1 MKFFSLIIT
10 LSFFLLTLGVARA
23 APLQEQVEK
32 ETAKR
37 EQMLAPLQEAFAM
50 SKKLVSDGQSAQGCE
65 LLEKAYAALPE
76 TLRETPL
83 ALDVKKTLAKLQVVL
98 AEAAAEKNHWPE
110 ARRRALASL
119 QYDPQSEVAL
129 TQLQQADEVLRRGTA
144 GGEEVNP
151 ALTTT
156 FFDRLSSVRTGL
168 EEAKALRETG
178 QLQKAEE
185 RYEDVLQA
193 DPFNQVATEGIK
205 KIYQERGLVAEKARD
220 LSNLERRR
228 EVREAWN
235 NIYPKNS
242 SAAGGIVVSGALT
255 ASPSYAL
262 EQKMQKTVIPQVDF
276 SGADLE
282 TIRRA
287 LISLSRTYDSDAGKG
302 GVNFVVSTDV
312 ANPQPVTLKLRQT
325 TLAEVVRYIAQI
337 AGVKARITDI
347 GVTFGPL
354 VEKRPELNSQN
365 FTVSPSFFKGADDK
379 EQGVTGGALRGAAPA
394 GGAGATDVLA
404 GQNEQKKLMALGV
417 QFPAGA
423 YAVYNQKTSQLKVVN
438 NQEMLDM
445 IGQLIS
451 AAEEQTLLIQV
462 GVRLVEI
469 NQLDLDSITMNSTL
483 GGLPILSPVPV
494 GLSTITGS
502 GTTTKTNGSG
512 VGGGTPAASTQR
524 GVNAQLNQIQGVG
537 LLPNNTLQSFLQQ
550 GVLAGT
556 NQTTSYALNTMDL
569 GGTILNGMQ
578 FRTMITAVSQKNSAN
593 VLANP
598 SIILKRGQKGVI
610 EVTQEFKYVKEYSD
624 PQSSIR
630 TINTGGTGGATN
642 SVNVSANQSVPGPET
657 VIGSF
662 PSQISDAVPIGVK
675 MGVKPDVT
683 GDNSRVLLELEPS
696 FVDFEGFIN
705 YGTQINSA
713 YTLSYF
719 NTAVTIMTNTINQ
732 PVFIRR
738 DLTLPAVEVS
748 DGYTLLLG
756 GLLREDI
763 QKIDEKVPIIGD
775 IPIFGRAFQ
784 GKTEQAIKKNTL
796 IFVTPRI
803 LDVSGQ
809 PLNPTAGSPT
819 TTTASTSGP
828 P

>member
-1 MKFFSLIIT
+1 
-10 LSFFLLTLGVARA
+10 
-23 APLQEQVEK
+23 
-32 ETAKR
+32 
-37 EQMLAPLQEAFAM
+37 
-50 SKKLVSDGQSAQGCE
+50 
-65 LLEKAYAALPE
+65 
-76 TLRETPL
+76 LR
-83 ALDVKKTLAKLQVVL
+83 Q
-98 AEAAAEKNHWPE
+98 
-110 ARRRALASL
+110 ASL
-119 QYDPQSEVAL
+119 
-129 TQLQQADEVLRRGTA
+129 T
-144 GGEEVNP
+144 
-151 ALTTT
+151 
-156 FFDRLSSVRTGL
+156 
-168 EEAKALRETG
+168 
-178 QLQKAEE
+178 
-185 RYEDVLQA
+185 
-193 DPFNQVATEGIK
+193 
-205 KIYQERGLVAEKARD
+205 
-220 LSNLERRR
+220 
-228 EVREAWN
+228 
-235 NIYPKNS
+235 
-242 SAAGGIVVSGALT
+242 
-255 ASPSYAL
+255 
-262 EQKMQKTVIPQVDF
+262 
-276 SGADLE
+276 
-282 TIRRA
+282 
-287 LISLSRTYDSDAGKG
+287 
-302 GVNFVVSTDV
+302 
-312 ANPQPVTLKLRQT
+312 
-325 TLAEVVRYIAQI
+325 EVVRYISQI

-354 VEKRPELNSQN
+354 VEKRPDLNSQN
-365 FTVSPSFFKGADDK
+365 FTVSPSFFKGADGK
-379 EQGVTGGALRGAAPA
+379 EDAGTSAPRGAGGGAVAAGSDSA
-394 GGAGATDVLA
+394 GK
-404 GQNEQKKLMALGV
+404 NEQKKLEDLGV
-417 QFPAGA
+417 VFPPGA
-423 YAVYNQKTSQLKVVN
+423 YAVYNQKTTQLKVVN
-438 NQEMLDM
+438 NQEMLDL

-469 NQLDLDSITMNSTL
+469 NQSDLDTITVNSTL
-483 GGLPILSPVPV
+483 GGAGINLLSPVPA
-494 GLSTITGS
+494 GLNQNSG
-502 GTTTKTNGSG
+502 GTT
-512 VGGGTPAASTQR
+512 PPASTQR

-537 LLPNNTLQSFLQQ
+537 LLPNNTLQSFLQS

-556 NQTTSYALNTMDL
+556 NQTSSYSLNTMDL

-578 FRTMITAVSQKNSAN
+578 LRTLITAVSQKNSAN

-630 TINTGGTGGATN
+630 TINSTSTN
-642 SVNVSANQSVPGPET
+642 QVAANNNLQGVPGPET

-713 YTLSYF
+713 YTQSYF
-719 NTAVTIMTNTINQ
+719 NTAVTIMTNNINQ

-819 TTTASTSGP
+819 TASASGP

>member
-1 MKFFSLIIT
+1 MKKLPLLFF
-10 LSFFLLTLGVARA
+10 FGCLGW
-23 APLQEQVEK
+23 APLMATSLQEQVEK

-37 EQMLAPLQEAFAM
+37 EQMLQPLQEAFTA
-50 SKKLVSDGQSAQGCE
+50 SKKMVADGQSAQGCE
-65 LLEKAYAALPE
+65 ALEKAYQALPE
-76 TLRETPL
+76 TLRDTAL
-83 ALDVKKTLAKLQVVL
+83 AIDVQRTLAKLQAAL
-98 AEAAAEKNHWPE
+98 SEAAAQKNHWPE
-110 ARRRALASL
+110 ARRRALSAL
-119 QYDPQSEVAL
+119 QYDPRSEKAL
-129 TQLQQADEVLRRGTA
+129 AQLQQSDEVLRRGTV
-144 GGEEVNP
+144 GDQDVNP
-151 ALTTT
+151 ALTTP
-156 FFDRLSSVRTGL
+156 FFDRLNNVRSGL
-168 EEAKALRETG
+168 EEAQALRETG
-178 QLQKAEE
+178 QLEKAEQ
-185 RYEDVLQA
+185 RYEDVLDS
-193 DPFNQVATEGIK
+193 DPFNQAATEGIK
-205 KIYQERGLVAEKARD
+205 KIYEERALVAEKARD

-235 NIYPKNS
+235 NIYPKNNQS
-242 SAAGGIVVSGALT
+242 TGGIEIAGALT
-255 ASPSYAL
+255 ASPSYQL

-276 SGADLE
+276 TEADLE

-287 LISLSRTYDSDAGKG
+287 LISLSRTYDAEAGKG

-312 ANPQPVTLKLRQT
+312 ANPQPVTLRLRQT

-354 VEKRPELNSQN
+354 VEKRPELNSQT
-365 FTVSPSFFKGADDK
+365 FTVSPSFFKGGGDKDDAAA
-379 EQGVTGGALRGAAPA
+379 GGALRGAAPA
-394 GGAGATDVLA
+394 GGGAGAGTA
-404 GQNEQKKLMALGV
+404 TGQSEQKKLADLGV
-417 QFPAGA
+417 QFPVGA

-462 GVRLVEI
+462 GIRLVEI
-469 NQLDLDSITMNSTL
+469 NQSDLDSVTVNSTL
-483 GGLPILSPVPV
+483 GGSGVNLLSPVPA
-494 GLSTITGS
+494 GLL
-502 GTTTKTNGSG
+502 TNG
-512 VGGGTPAASTQR
+512 GGATPSASTQR

-537 LLPNNTLQSFLQQ
+537 LLPNNTLQSFLQS

-556 NQTTSYALNTMDL
+556 NQTTSYSLNTMDL

-578 FRTMITAVSQKNSAN
+578 FRTLITAVSQKNSAN

-610 EVTQEFKYVKEYSD
+610 DVSQEFRYVKEYSD

-630 TINTGGTGGATN
+630 TVLISQSATN
-642 SVNVSANQSVPGPET
+642 QTTTLLATDSVPGPET

-662 PSQISDAVPIGVK
+662 PSQISDPVPIGVK

-683 GDNSRVLLELEPS
+683 GDNTRVLLELEPS

-705 YGTQINSA
+705 YGTTINSS
-713 YTLSYF
+713 YTLTYF
-719 NTAVTIMTNTINQ
+719 NTAVTIMTNNIQQ

>member
-1 MKFFSLIIT
+1 MKTLLLIFSLC
-10 LSFFLLTLGVARA
+10 LGASGSSLVLASTV
-23 APLQEQVEK
+23 QEQIEA
-32 ETAKR
+32 ETGKR
-37 EQMLAPLQEAFAM
+37 EQMLQPLKEAYG
-50 SKKLVSDGQSAQGCE
+50 VSRKMVADGKNSEGCE
-65 LLEKAYAALPE
+65 LLEKAYEAVPE
-76 TLRETPL
+76 VLRGSSL
-83 ALDVKKTLAKLQVVL
+83 ALEVNRTLSKLQASL
-98 AEAAAEKNHWPE
+98 AETAAQQNHWPE

-119 QYDPQSEVAL
+119 QHDPKNELAL
-129 TQLQQADEVLRRGTA
+129 LQLQKSDEVLRRGVSGT
-144 GGEEVNP
+144 ESVNP
-151 ALTTT
+151 ALTTK
-156 FFDRLSSVRTGL
+156 FFDRLTAVRSGL
-168 EEAKALRETG
+168 EEAQALRETG
-178 QLQKAEE
+178 QLAKAEE
-185 RYEDVLQA
+185 RYEDVLEV
-193 DPFNQVATEGIK
+193 DPFNQVATQGIQ
-205 KIYQERGLVAEKARD
+205 KIYEERALVAEKARD

-235 NIYPKNS
+235 NIYPKS
-242 SAAGGIVVSGALT
+242 GTAIGGIEITGAMT
-255 ASPSYAL
+255 ASPAYAL
-262 EQKMQKTVIPQVDF
+262 EKKLQKTIIPQVDF

-287 LISLSRTYDSDAGKG
+287 LISLSRTYDAEAAKG

-312 ANPQPVTLKLRQT
+312 SNPQPVTLRLRQT
-325 TLAEVVRYIAQI
+325 SLAEVVRYISQI

-354 VEKRPELNSQN
+354 VEKSPELNSQN
-365 FTVSPSFFKGADDK
+365 FTVSPSFFKGADGK
-379 EQGVTGGALRGAAPA
+379 EDVGTAEPRGAAGGSAAA
-394 GGAGATDVLA
+394 GSDGG
-404 GQNEQKKLMALGV
+404 GKNEQKKLEDLGV
-417 QFPAGA
+417 VFPTGA

-438 NQEMLDM
+438 NQEMLDL

-469 NQLDLDSITMNSTL
+469 NQLDLDSITVNSTL
-483 GGLPILSPVPV
+483 GGSGINLLSPVPA
-494 GLSTITGS
+494 GFL
-502 GTTTKTNGSG
+502 TNGAG
-512 VGGGTPAASTQR
+512 KTPDASTQR

-537 LLPNNTLQSFLQQ
+537 LLPNNTLQSFLQS

-556 NQTTSYALNTMDL
+556 NQTSSYSLNTMDL

-578 FRTMITAVSQKNSAN
+578 FRTLITAVSQKNSAN

-610 EVTQEFKYVKEYSD
+610 EVAQEFKYVKEYSA

-630 TINTGGTGGATN
+630 TVIPEGGGAINTGI
-642 SVNVSANQSVPGPET
+642 PGPET

-662 PSQISDAVPIGVK
+662 PSEISDPVPIGVK

-696 FVDFEGFIN
+696 FIDFEGFIN
-705 YGTQINSA
+705 YGTPIYSA
-713 YTLSYF
+713 FAASTYGVQTL
-719 NTAVTIMTNTINQ
+719 ILTNNINQ

-819 TTTASTSGP
+819 TASASGTP
-828 P
+828 

>member
-1 MKFFSLIIT
+1 
-10 LSFFLLTLGVARA
+10 
-23 APLQEQVEK
+23 
-32 ETAKR
+32 
-37 EQMLAPLQEAFAM
+37 
-50 SKKLVSDGQSAQGCE
+50 
-65 LLEKAYAALPE
+65 
-76 TLRETPL
+76 
-83 ALDVKKTLAKLQVVL
+83 
-98 AEAAAEKNHWPE
+98 
-110 ARRRALASL
+110 
-119 QYDPQSEVAL
+119 
-129 TQLQQADEVLRRGTA
+129 
-144 GGEEVNP
+144 
-151 ALTTT
+151 
-156 FFDRLSSVRTGL
+156 
-168 EEAKALRETG
+168 
-178 QLQKAEE
+178 
-185 RYEDVLQA
+185 
-193 DPFNQVATEGIK
+193 
-205 KIYQERGLVAEKARD
+205 
-220 LSNLERRR
+220 LERRR

-287 LISLSRTYDSDAGKG
+287 LISLSRTYDSDAAKG

-312 ANPQPVTLKLRQT
+312 DNPQPVTLKLRQT

-379 EQGVTGGALRGAAPA
+379 EQGVVGGTLRGAAPA
-394 GGAGATDVLA
+394 GGVGATDVLA

-469 NQLDLDSITMNSTL
+469 NQLDMDSITVNSTF
-483 GGLPILSPVPV
+483 GGNGPNLLSAVPA
-494 GLSTITGS
+494 GLNPASD
-502 GTTTKTNGSG
+502 GT
-512 VGGGTPAASTQR
+512 TPAASQQR
-524 GVNAQLNQIQGVG
+524 GVNGQFNQIQGVG
-537 LLPNNTLQSFLQQ
+537 LLPNNTLQSFLKQ

-556 NQTTSYALNTMDL
+556 NQTTSYALNTMDF
-569 GGTILNGMQ
+569 GGTIFDSITFSTL
-578 FRTMITAVSQKNSAN
+578 ITAISQKNSAN

-630 TINTGGTGGATN
+630 TVIPPGGGAVN
-642 SVNVSANQSVPGPET
+642 SGIPGPET

-662 PSQISDAVPIGVK
+662 PSQISDPVPIGVK

-696 FVDFEGFIN
+696 FIDFEGFIN
-705 YGTQINSA
+705 YGTPIYSAFAASTYGQQI
-713 YTLSYF
+713 L
-719 NTAVTIMTNTINQ
+719 ILTNNINQ

-748 DGYTLLLG
+748 DGHTLLLG

-763 QKIDEKVPIIGD
+763 QKIDEKVPILGD
-775 IPIFGRAFQ
+775 IPIFGRGFQ

>member
-1 MKFFSLIIT
+1 MKKGPFILCLVLGWGSLPC
-10 LSFFLLTLGVARA
+10 LSATSF
-23 APLQEQVEK
+23 QEQMER

-37 EQMLAPLQEAFAM
+37 DQSLQPLREAYE
-50 SKKLVSDGQSAQGCE
+50 VSRKMVAEGKSMEACD
-65 LLEKAYAALPE
+65 LLEKAYEAIPQSLKDASLSLE
-76 TLRETPL
+76 
-83 ALDVKKTLAKLQVVL
+83 VKKTLGKLEASL
-98 AEAAAEKNHWPE
+98 AEVASEQNHWPE
-110 ARRRALASL
+110 VRRRALASL
-119 QYDPQSEVAL
+119 LYDPQNEKAL
-129 TQLQQADEVLRRGTA
+129 GQLQKSEEVLRRGTV
-144 GGEEVNP
+144 GNESVNP
-151 ALTTT
+151 ALTTK
-156 FFDRLSSVRTGL
+156 FFDRLNGVRAGL
-168 EEAKALRETG
+168 EEAQALRETG
-178 QLQKAEE
+178 QLQKAEQ
-185 RYEDVLQA
+185 RYEDVLEV

-205 KIYQERGLVAEKARD
+205 KIYEERGLVAEKARD

-228 EVREAWN
+228 EVSEAWN
-235 NIYPKNS
+235 NIYPKSNAS
-242 SAAGGIVVSGALT
+242 SGGIEVAGAMT
-255 ASPSYAL
+255 ASPAYAL
-262 EQKMQKTVIPQVDF
+262 EKKMQKTVIPQVDF

-287 LISLSRTYDSDAGKG
+287 LISLSRTYDTDAGKG
-302 GVNFVVSTDV
+302 GVNFVVSTDIV
-312 ANPQPVTLKLRQT
+312 NPQPVTLRLRQT
-325 TLAEVVRYIAQI
+325 SLAEVVRYISQI

-347 GVTFGPL
+347 GVSFGPL

-365 FTVSPSFFKGADDK
+365 FTVSPSFFKGEEAK
-379 EQGVTGGALRGAAPA
+379 GVTGVR
-394 GGAGATDVLA
+394 GAGADVTA
-404 GQNEQKKLMALGV
+404 SNDEGGSATQSEQKKLVALGV
-417 QFPAGA
+417 TFPPGA
-423 YAVYNQKTSQLKVVN
+423 YAVYNPKTSQLKVVN
-438 NQEMLDM
+438 NQEMLDL
-445 IGQLIS
+445 IGQLIA

-469 NQLDLDSITMNSTL
+469 NQSDLDTITVNSTL
-483 GGLPILSPVPV
+483 GGSGINLLSPVPV
-494 GLSTITGS
+494 GLDST
-502 GTTTKTNGSG
+502 
-512 VGGGTPAASTQR
+512 GGGQTPAASSQR

-537 LLPNNTLQSFLQQ
+537 LLPNNTLQSFLQS

-556 NQTTSYALNTMDL
+556 NQTSSYSLNTMDL

-578 FRTMITAVSQKNSAN
+578 FRTLIQAVSQKNSAN

-610 EVTQEFKYVKEYSD
+610 EVTQEFRYVKEFNN

-630 TINTGGTGGATN
+630 TIQSLGTN
-642 SVNVSANQSVPGPET
+642 SNVISLVEVPGPET

-662 PSQISDAVPIGVK
+662 PSQISDPVPIGVK

-705 YGTQINSA
+705 YGTPINSS
-713 YTLSYF
+713 YTQTYF
-719 NTAVTIMTNTINQ
+719 NQSVTILTNNIQQ

-738 DLTLPAVEVS
+738 DLTLPPVEVS

-803 LDVSGQ
+803 MDVSGQ
-809 PLNPTAGSPT
+809 PLNPTAGAPT
-819 TTTASTSGP
+819 TAATGGSP
-828 P
+828 

>member
-1 MKFFSLIIT
+1 MKI
-10 LSFFLLTLGVARA
+10 FLLILSICLGLPGRSVVGAST
-23 APLQEQVEK
+23 LQEQIEA
-32 ETAKR
+32 ETGKR
-37 EQMLAPLQEAFAM
+37 EQMLQPLKEAYGV
-50 SKKLVSDGQSAQGCE
+50 SRKLVADGKSSEACE
-65 LLEKAYAALPE
+65 LLEKAYEALPE
-76 TLRETPL
+76 VLRGSSL
-83 ALDVKKTLAKLQVVL
+83 ALEVNRTLSKLQASL
-98 AEAAAEKNHWPE
+98 SEAAAQKNHWPE

-119 QYDPQSEVAL
+119 QHDPKNELAL
-129 TQLQQADEVLRRGTA
+129 LQLKKSDEVLRRGVSGT
-144 GGEEVNP
+144 ESVNP
-151 ALTTT
+151 ALTTK
-156 FFDRLSSVRTGL
+156 FFDRLTAVRSGL
-168 EEAKALRETG
+168 EEAQALRETG
-178 QLQKAEE
+178 QLAKAEE
-185 RYEDVLQA
+185 RYEDVLEA
-193 DPFNQVATEGIK
+193 DPFNQVATEGIQ
-205 KIYQERGLVAEKARD
+205 KIYEERALVAEKARD

-235 NIYPKNS
+235 NIYPKS
-242 SAAGGIVVSGALT
+242 GTTVGGIEVTGAMT
-255 ASPSYAL
+255 ASPAYAL
-262 EQKMQKTVIPQVDF
+262 EKKLQKTVIPQVDF

-287 LISLSRTYDSDAGKG
+287 LISLSRTYDLEAAKV

-312 ANPQPVTLKLRQT
+312 ANSQPVTLRLRQT
-325 TLAEVVRYIAQI
+325 SLAEVVRYISQI

-365 FTVSPSFFKGADDK
+365 FTVSPSFFKEADGK
-379 EQGVTGGALRGAAPA
+379 EDVGTDAPRGAGGGMVTTGSDSA
-394 GGAGATDVLA
+394 GK
-404 GQNEQKKLMALGV
+404 NEQKKLEDLGV
-417 QFPAGA
+417 VFPPGA

-469 NQLDLDSITMNSTL
+469 NQLDLDSITVNSTL
-483 GGLPILSPVPV
+483 GGSGINLLSPVPT
-494 GLSTITGS
+494 GLLTNS
-502 GTTTKTNGSG
+502 GGATPSASG
-512 VGGGTPAASTQR
+512 QR

-537 LLPNNTLQSFLQQ
+537 LLPNNTLQSFLQS

-556 NQTTSYALNTMDL
+556 NQTSAYSLNTMDL

-578 FRTMITAVSQKNSAN
+578 FRTLITAVSQKNSAN

-610 EVTQEFKYVKEYSD
+610 EVSQEFKYVKEYSD

-630 TINTGGTGGATN
+630 TINTGGAGGGSN

-713 YTLSYF
+713 YTQSYF
-719 NTAVTIMTNTINQ
+719 QTSVTIMTNIINQ

-738 DLTLPAVEVS
+738 DLSLPAVEVS

-809 PLNPTAGSPT
+809 PLNPTAGSPA
-819 TTTASTSGP
+819 TTTASTSGSP
-828 P
+828 

>member
-1 MKFFSLIIT
+1 MKIFLLIFSLW
-10 LSFFLLTLGVARA
+10 LGFSGNSGLCANT
-23 APLQEQVEK
+23 LQEQIEA
-32 ETAKR
+32 ETGKR
-37 EQMLAPLQEAFAM
+37 EQMLQPLKEAYE
-50 SKKLVSDGQSAQGCE
+50 VSRKMVADGKSSEACD
-65 LLEKAYAALPE
+65 LLEKAYETLPE
-76 TLRETPL
+76 VLRGAPL
-83 ALDVKKTLAKLQVVL
+83 ALDVKRTLSKLQASL
-98 AEAAAEKNHWPE
+98 AEAAAQQNHWPE

-119 QYDPQSEVAL
+119 QHDPKNDVAL
-129 TQLQQADEVLRRGTA
+129 LQLQKSDEVLRRGVSGA
-144 GGEEVNP
+144 ESVNP
-151 ALTTT
+151 ALTTK
-156 FFDRLSSVRTGL
+156 FFDRLTAVRSGL
-168 EEAKALRETG
+168 EEAQALRETG
-178 QLQKAEE
+178 QLAKAEE
-185 RYEDVLQA
+185 RYEDVLET
-193 DPFNQVATEGIK
+193 DPFNQVATEGIQ
-205 KIYQERGLVAEKARD
+205 KIYEERALVAEKARD

-228 EVREAWN
+228 EVHEAWN
-235 NIYPKNS
+235 NIYPKS
-242 SAAGGIVVSGALT
+242 GRAVGGIEITGAMT
-255 ASPSYAL
+255 ASPAYAL
-262 EQKMQKTVIPQVDF
+262 EKKLQKIVIPQVDF

-287 LISLSRTYDSDAGKG
+287 LISLSRTYDPEAAKG
-302 GVNFVVSTDV
+302 GVNFIVSTDV
-312 ANPQPVTLKLRQT
+312 ANPQPVTLRLRQT
-325 TLAEVVRYIAQI
+325 SLAEVVRYISQI
-337 AGVKARITDI
+337 AGVRARITDI

-365 FTVSPSFFKGADDK
+365 FTVSPSFFKGADGKD
-379 EQGVTGGALRGAAPA
+379 E
-394 GGAGATDVLA
+394 GGAGATTPRGA
-404 GQNEQKKLMALGV
+404 GGGAATVGSDSVGKNEQKKLEDLGV
-417 QFPAGA
+417 VFPPGA

-462 GVRLVEI
+462 GIRLVEI
-469 NQLDLDSITMNSTL
+469 NQSDLDSVTVNSTL
-483 GGLPILSPVPV
+483 GGSGVNLLSPVPA
-494 GLSTITGS
+494 GLST
-502 GTTTKTNGSG
+502 N
-512 VGGGTPAASTQR
+512 GGGATPNASTQR

-537 LLPNNTLQSFLQQ
+537 LLPNNTLQSFLQS

-556 NQTTSYALNTMDL
+556 NQTTSYSLNTMDL

-578 FRTMITAVSQKNSAN
+578 FRTLITAVSQKNSAN

-610 EVTQEFKYVKEYSD
+610 DVSQEFRYVKEFSD

-630 TINTGGTGGATN
+630 TFLPIGAASGSGGLVTPI
-642 SVNVSANQSVPGPET
+642 PGPET

-662 PSQISDAVPIGVK
+662 PSQISDPVPIGVK

-683 GDNSRVLLELEPS
+683 GDNTRVLLELEPS

-705 YGTQINSA
+705 YGTVINSA
-713 YTLSYF
+713 YAATYF
-719 NTAVTIMTNTINQ
+719 QSAVTIMTNNIQQ

-738 DLTLPAVEVS
+738 DLTIPAVEVT

-819 TTTASTSGP
+819 TASASGP

>member
-1 MKFFSLIIT
+1 MKTFLLIFSLC
-10 LSFFLLTLGVARA
+10 LGVSASSLVRA
-23 APLQEQVEK
+23 STVQEQIEA
-32 ETAKR
+32 ETGKR
-37 EQMLAPLQEAFAM
+37 EQMLQPLKEAYG
-50 SKKLVSDGQSAQGCE
+50 VSRKMVADGENSGACE
-65 LLEKAYAALPE
+65 LLEKAYEALPE
-76 TLRETPL
+76 ALRGATLPRE
-83 ALDVKKTLAKLQVVL
+83 VNRTLSKLQASL
-98 AEAAAEKNHWPE
+98 AEAAAQQNHWPE

-119 QYDPQSEVAL
+119 QHDPKNELAL
-129 TQLQQADEVLRRGTA
+129 LQLKNSDAVLRRGVSGT
-144 GGEEVNP
+144 ESVNP
-151 ALTTT
+151 ALTTK
-156 FFDRLSSVRTGL
+156 FFDRLTVVRSGL
-168 EEAKALRETG
+168 EEAQALRETG
-178 QLQKAEE
+178 QLAKAEE
-185 RYEDVLQA
+185 RYEDVLEA
-193 DPFNQVATEGIK
+193 DPFNQVATEGIQ
-205 KIYQERGLVAEKARD
+205 KIYEERALVAEKARD

-235 NIYPKNS
+235 NIYPKS
-242 SAAGGIVVSGALT
+242 GTAVGGIEITGAMT
-255 ASPSYAL
+255 ASPAYAL
-262 EQKMQKTVIPQVDF
+262 EKKLQKTVIPQVDF

-287 LISLSRTYDSDAGKG
+287 LISLSRTYDPEVAKG

-312 ANPQPVTLKLRQT
+312 TNPQPVTLRLRQAS
-325 TLAEVVRYIAQI
+325 LSEVVRYISQI

-365 FTVSPSFFKGADDK
+365 FTVSPSFFKGADGK
-379 EQGVTGGALRGAAPA
+379 EE
-394 GGAGATDVLA
+394 GGAGATTPRGA
-404 GQNEQKKLMALGV
+404 GGGTATGGSDSLGKNEQKKLEDLGV
-417 QFPAGA
+417 VFPLGA

-469 NQLDLDSITMNSTL
+469 NQLDLDSITVNSTF
-483 GGLPILSPVPV
+483 GGNGPNLLSAVPA
-494 GLSTITGS
+494 GLQ
-502 GTTTKTNGSG
+502 TT
-512 VGGGTPAASTQR
+512 GGGQTPPASTQR
-524 GVNAQLNQIQGVG
+524 GINGQLNQIQGVG
-537 LLPNNTLQSFLQQ
+537 LLPNNTLQSFLQS

-556 NQTTSYALNTMDL
+556 NQTTPYALNTMDF
-569 GGTILNGMQ
+569 GGTIFDSITFSTL
-578 FRTMITAVSQKNSAN
+578 ITAISQKNSAN

-610 EVTQEFKYVKEYSD
+610 EVAQEFKYVKEYSD

-630 TINTGGTGGATN
+630 TLIPPGGGAVN
-642 SVNVSANQSVPGPET
+642 SGIPGPET

-662 PSQISDAVPIGVK
+662 PSQISDPVPIGVK

-696 FVDFEGFIN
+696 FIDFEGFIN
-705 YGTQINSA
+705 YGTQIYSA
-713 YTLSYF
+713 FAASTYGVQTL
-719 NTAVTIMTNTINQ
+719 ILTNNINQ

-763 QKIDEKVPIIGD
+763 QKIDEKVPILGD
-775 IPIFGRAFQ
+775 IPIFGRGFQ

>member
-1 MKFFSLIIT
+1 MKIFLLIFSLC
-10 LSFFLLTLGVARA
+10 LGFSRISVVCASA
-23 APLQEQVEK
+23 LQEQIEA
-32 ETAKR
+32 ETGKR
-37 EQMLAPLQEAFAM
+37 EQMLQPLKEAYG
-50 SKKLVSDGQSAQGCE
+50 VSRKMVADGKSSEACE
-65 LLEKAYAALPE
+65 LLEKAYGALPE
-76 TLRETPL
+76 VLRGAPL
-83 ALDVKKTLAKLQVVL
+83 AVEVNKTLSKLQSSL
-98 AEAAAEKNHWPE
+98 AEAAAQQNHWPE
-110 ARRRALASL
+110 TRRRALASL
-119 QYDPQSEVAL
+119 QHDPKNESAL
-129 TQLQQADEVLRRGTA
+129 LQLQKSNEILRRGVSGT
-144 GGEEVNP
+144 ESVNP
-151 ALTTT
+151 ALTTK
-156 FFDRLSSVRTGL
+156 FFDRLTAVRNGL
-168 EEAKALRETG
+168 EEAQALRETG
-178 QLQKAEE
+178 QLAKAEE
-185 RYEDVLQA
+185 RYEDVLEA
-193 DPFNQVATEGIK
+193 DPFNQVATEGIQ
-205 KIYQERGLVAEKARD
+205 KIYEERALAAEKARD
-220 LSNLERRR
+220 LSNLERKR

-235 NIYPKNS
+235 NIYPKS
-242 SAAGGIVVSGALT
+242 GATAGGIEITGAMT
-255 ASPSYAL
+255 ASPAYVL
-262 EQKMQKTVIPQVDF
+262 EKKLQKTVIPQVDF

-287 LISLSRTYDSDAGKG
+287 LISLSRTYDPETAKG

-312 ANPQPVTLKLRQT
+312 TNPQPVTLRLRQT
-325 TLAEVVRYIAQI
+325 SLAEVVRYISQI

-365 FTVSPSFFKGADDK
+365 FTVSPSFFKGADGK
-379 EQGVTGGALRGAAPA
+379 EDAGTDAPRGAGGGTVTTGSDSA
-394 GGAGATDVLA
+394 GKS
-404 GQNEQKKLMALGV
+404 EQKKLQDLGV
-417 QFPAGA
+417 VFPPGA

-469 NQLDLDSITMNSTL
+469 NQLDLDSITVNSTL
-483 GGLPILSPVPV
+483 GGSGINLLSPVPV
-494 GLSTITGS
+494 GLIT
-502 GTTTKTNGSG
+502 N
-512 VGGGTPAASTQR
+512 GGGTTPSASTQR

-537 LLPNNTLQSFLQQ
+537 LLPNNTLQSFLQS

-556 NQTTSYALNTMDL
+556 NQQSSYALNTMDL

-578 FRTMITAVSQKNSAN
+578 FRTLITAVSQKNSAN

-598 SIILKRGQKGVI
+598 SIILKRGQKGVV

-630 TINTGGTGGATN
+630 TIQSTSTN
-642 SVNVSANQSVPGPET
+642 ANVISLVDVPGPET

-662 PSQISDAVPIGVK
+662 PSQISDPVPIGVK

-713 YTLSYF
+713 YTLSYY
-719 NTAVTIMTNTINQ
+719 NTSVTILTNIIQQ

-809 PLNPTAGSPT
+809 PLNPTAGSPA

>member
-1 MKFFSLIIT
+1 
-10 LSFFLLTLGVARA
+10 
-23 APLQEQVEK
+23 
-32 ETAKR
+32 
-37 EQMLAPLQEAFAM
+37 
-50 SKKLVSDGQSAQGCE
+50 
-65 LLEKAYAALPE
+65 
-76 TLRETPL
+76 
-83 ALDVKKTLAKLQVVL
+83 
-98 AEAAAEKNHWPE
+98 
-110 ARRRALASL
+110 
-119 QYDPQSEVAL
+119 
-129 TQLQQADEVLRRGTA
+129 
-144 GGEEVNP
+144 
-151 ALTTT
+151 
-156 FFDRLSSVRTGL
+156 
-168 EEAKALRETG
+168 
-178 QLQKAEE
+178 
-185 RYEDVLQA
+185 
-193 DPFNQVATEGIK
+193 
-205 KIYQERGLVAEKARD
+205 
-220 LSNLERRR
+220 
-228 EVREAWN
+228 
-235 NIYPKNS
+235 
-242 SAAGGIVVSGALT
+242 
-255 ASPSYAL
+255 
-262 EQKMQKTVIPQVDF
+262 MQKTVIPQVDF

-312 ANPQPVTLKLRQT
+312 ESPQPVTLKLRQT

-394 GGAGATDVLA
+394 GGAGASDVLA

-469 NQLDLDSITMNSTL
+469 NQLDLDSITVNSTL
-483 GGLPILSPVPV
+483 GGSGINLLSPIPV
-494 GLSTITGS
+494 GLSTA
-502 GTTTKTNGSG
+502 GTNNTVNGSG
-512 VGGGTPAASTQR
+512 LGPNTPTASTQR

-537 LLPNNTLQSFLQQ
+537 LLPNNTLQSFLQK

-578 FRTMITAVSQKNSAN
+578 FRTMITAVSQKTSAN

-610 EVTQEFKYVKEYSD
+610 EVIQEFKYVKEYSD

-630 TINTGGTGGATN
+630 TVVPAGGGTINTGI
-642 SVNVSANQSVPGPET
+642 PGPET

-662 PSQISDAVPIGVK
+662 PSQISDPVPIGVK

-705 YGTQINSA
+705 YGTTNLLCFRSLDLRYTPDSNS
-713 YTLSYF
+713 
-719 NTAVTIMTNTINQ
+719 
-732 PVFIRR
+732 
-738 DLTLPAVEVS
+738 D
-748 DGYTLLLG
+748 
-756 GLLREDI
+756 
-763 QKIDEKVPIIGD
+763 
-775 IPIFGRAFQ
+775 
-784 GKTEQAIKKNTL
+784 
-796 IFVTPRI
+796 
-803 LDVSGQ
+803 
-809 PLNPTAGSPT
+809 
-819 TTTASTSGP
+819 
-828 P
+828 

>member
-10 LSFFLLTLGVARA
+10 LSCFLLTLGVTRA
-23 APLQEQVEK
+23 APIQEQVEK

-50 SKKLVSDGQSAQGCE
+50 SKRLVSDGQSTQGCDR
-65 LLEKAYAALPE
+65 LEKAYAALPE

-83 ALDVKKTLAKLQVVL
+83 ALDVKKTLAKLQAVL
-98 AEAAAEKNHWPE
+98 AEAAAEENHWPE

-119 QYDPQSEVAL
+119 QYDPQNEKAL
-129 TQLQQADEVLRRGTA
+129 TQLQQADEVLRRGTV
-144 GGEEVNP
+144 GGNDINP
-151 ALTTT
+151 ALTTK
-156 FFDRLSSVRTGL
+156 FFDRLNIVRSGL
-168 EEAKALRETG
+168 EEAQALRETG

-242 SAAGGIVVSGALT
+242 SAAGGIVVSSALT

-365 FTVSPSFFKGADDK
+365 FTVSPSFFKGAEDK
-379 EQGVTGGALRGAAPA
+379 EQGVAGGTLRGAAPA

-417 QFPAGA
+417 QFPLGA

-445 IGQLIS
+445 IGMLIS

-469 NQLDLDSITMNSTL
+469 NQLDMDSITVNSTF
-483 GGLPILSPVPV
+483 GGPTFYVPSPLPA
-494 GLSTITGS
+494 GLDPASDG
-502 GTTTKTNGSG
+502 KTPS
-512 VGGGTPAASTQR
+512 ASTQR
-524 GVNAQLNQIQGVG
+524 GVNGQLNQIQGVG
-537 LLPNNTLQSFLQQ
+537 LLPNNTLQSFLKK

-556 NQTTSYALNTMDL
+556 NQTTSYALNTMDF
-569 GGTILNGMQ
+569 GGTIFDSITFSTL
-578 FRTMITAVSQKNSAN
+578 ITAISQKNSAN

-610 EVTQEFKYVKEYSD
+610 EVAQEFKYVKEYSD

-630 TINTGGTGGATN
+630 TIIPAGAGAVATGI
-642 SVNVSANQSVPGPET
+642 PGPET

-662 PSQISDAVPIGVK
+662 PSQISDPVPIGVK

-705 YGTQINSA
+705 YGVPIYSSYTQ
-713 YTLSYF
+713 TYF
-719 NTAVTIMTNTINQ
+719 NVEELLITNNIQQ

-763 QKIDEKVPIIGD
+763 QKIDEKVPILGD
-775 IPIFGRAFQ
+775 IPIFGRGFQ

-809 PLNPTAGSPT
+809 PLNPTAGSPA

>member
-1 MKFFSLIIT
+1 MKTFLLFFSLC
-10 LSFFLLTLGVARA
+10 LGASVSSGVRA
-23 APLQEQVEK
+23 STVQEQIEA
-32 ETAKR
+32 ETGKR
-37 EQMLAPLQEAFAM
+37 EQMLQPLKEAYG
-50 SKKLVSDGQSAQGCE
+50 VSRKMVADGKNSEACE
-65 LLEKAYAALPE
+65 LLEKAYEALPE
-76 TLRETPL
+76 VLRASSL
-83 ALDVKKTLAKLQVVL
+83 ALEVNRTLSKLQASL
-98 AEAAAEKNHWPE
+98 AEAAAQQNHWPE

-119 QYDPQSEVAL
+119 QHDPKNELAL
-129 TQLQQADEVLRRGTA
+129 LQLKKSDEVLRRGVSGT
-144 GGEEVNP
+144 ESVNP
-151 ALTTT
+151 ALTTK
-156 FFDRLSSVRTGL
+156 FFDRLTAVRSGL
-168 EEAKALRETG
+168 EEAQALRETG
-178 QLQKAEE
+178 QLAKAEE
-185 RYEDVLQA
+185 RYEDVLEA
-193 DPFNQVATEGIK
+193 DPFNQVATQGIQ
-205 KIYQERGLVAEKARD
+205 KIYEERALVAEKARD

-235 NIYPKNS
+235 NIYPRS
-242 SAAGGIVVSGALT
+242 GTTVGGIEITGAMT
-255 ASPSYAL
+255 ASPAYAL
-262 EQKMQKTVIPQVDF
+262 EKKLQKTVIPQVDF

-287 LISLSRTYDSDAGKG
+287 LISLSRTYDPEAAKG

-312 ANPQPVTLKLRQT
+312 ANPQPVTLRLRQT
-325 TLAEVVRYIAQI
+325 SLAEVVRYISQI

-354 VEKRPELNSQN
+354 VEKSPELNSQN
-365 FTVSPSFFKGADDK
+365 FTVSPSFFKGADGK
-379 EQGVTGGALRGAAPA
+379 EDVTTAEPRGAAGGSAAA
-394 GGAGATDVLA
+394 GPDGG
-404 GQNEQKKLMALGV
+404 GKNEQKKLEDLGV
-417 QFPAGA
+417 IFPTGA

-438 NQEMLDM
+438 NQEMLDL

-469 NQLDLDSITMNSTL
+469 NQLDLDSITVNSTL
-483 GGLPILSPVPV
+483 GGSGINLLSPVPA
-494 GLSTITGS
+494 GLLTNGV
-502 GTTTKTNGSG
+502 GTTPS
-512 VGGGTPAASTQR
+512 ASTQR

-537 LLPNNTLQSFLQQ
+537 LLPNNTLQSFLQS

-556 NQTTSYALNTMDL
+556 NQTSSYSLNTMDL

-578 FRTMITAVSQKNSAN
+578 FRTLITAVSQKNSAN

-610 EVTQEFKYVKEYSD
+610 EVAQEFKYVKEYSD

-630 TINTGGTGGATN
+630 TLVPSGGGVVNTGI
-642 SVNVSANQSVPGPET
+642 PGPET

-662 PSQISDAVPIGVK
+662 PSQISDPVPIGVK

-705 YGTQINSA
+705 YGTQIYSA
-713 YTLSYF
+713 FAASTYGTQTL
-719 NTAVTIMTNTINQ
+719 ILTNNIQQ

-763 QKIDEKVPIIGD
+763 QKIDEKVPLIGD

-819 TTTASTSGP
+819 TASASGTP
-828 P
+828 

>member
-10 LSFFLLTLGVARA
+10 VSCFLLTLGVTRA
-23 APLQEQVEK
+23 APIQEQVEK

-50 SKKLVSDGQSAQGCE
+50 SKRLVSDGQSTQGCDR
-65 LLEKAYAALPE
+65 LEKAYAALPE

-83 ALDVKKTLAKLQVVL
+83 ALDVKKTLAKLQAVL
-98 AEAAAEKNHWPE
+98 AEAAAEENHWPE

-119 QYDPQSEVAL
+119 QYDPQNEKAL
-129 TQLQQADEVLRRGTA
+129 TQLQQADEVLRRGTV
-144 GGEEVNP
+144 GGNDINP
-151 ALTTT
+151 ALTTK
-156 FFDRLSSVRTGL
+156 FFDRLNIVRSGL
-168 EEAKALRETG
+168 EEAQALRETG

-242 SAAGGIVVSGALT
+242 SAAGGIVVSSALT

-365 FTVSPSFFKGADDK
+365 FTVSPSFFKGAEDK
-379 EQGVTGGALRGAAPA
+379 EQGVAGGTLRGAAPA

-417 QFPAGA
+417 QFPLGA

-445 IGQLIS
+445 IGMLIS

-469 NQLDLDSITMNSTL
+469 NQLDMDSITVNSTF
-483 GGLPILSPVPV
+483 GGPTFYLPSPLPA
-494 GLSTITGS
+494 GLDPASDG
-502 GTTTKTNGSG
+502 KTPS
-512 VGGGTPAASTQR
+512 ASTQR
-524 GVNAQLNQIQGVG
+524 GVNGQLNQIQGVG
-537 LLPNNTLQSFLQQ
+537 LLPNNTLQSFLQK

-556 NQTTSYALNTMDL
+556 NQTTSYALNTMDF
-569 GGTILNGMQ
+569 GGTIFDSITFSTL
-578 FRTMITAVSQKNSAN
+578 ITAISQKNSAN

-610 EVTQEFKYVKEYSD
+610 EVAQEFKYVKEYSD

-630 TINTGGTGGATN
+630 TIIPAGGGAVATGI
-642 SVNVSANQSVPGPET
+642 PGPET

-662 PSQISDAVPIGVK
+662 PSQISDPVPIGVK

-705 YGTQINSA
+705 YGVPIYSSYTQ
-713 YTLSYF
+713 TYF
-719 NTAVTIMTNTINQ
+719 DVEELLITNNIQQ

-763 QKIDEKVPIIGD
+763 QKIDEKVPILGD
-775 IPIFGRAFQ
+775 IPIFGRGFQ

-809 PLNPTAGSPT
+809 PLNPTAGSPA

>member
-1 MKFFSLIIT
+1 MKTFLLIFSLC
-10 LSFFLLTLGVARA
+10 LGASVISVVRA
-23 APLQEQVEK
+23 STVQEQIEA
-32 ETAKR
+32 ETGKR
-37 EQMLAPLQEAFAM
+37 EQMLQPLKETYGVSRKMVADGKNSEA
-50 SKKLVSDGQSAQGCE
+50 CE
-65 LLEKAYAALPE
+65 LLEKAYEALPE
-76 TLRETPL
+76 VLRGSSL
-83 ALDVKKTLAKLQVVL
+83 ALEVNRTLSKLQASL
-98 AEAAAEKNHWPE
+98 AEAAAQQNHWPE

-119 QYDPQSEVAL
+119 QHDPKNELAL
-129 TQLQQADEVLRRGTA
+129 LQLKKSDEVLRRGVSGT
-144 GGEEVNP
+144 ESVNP
-151 ALTTT
+151 ALTTK
-156 FFDRLSSVRTGL
+156 FFDRLTAVRSGL
-168 EEAKALRETG
+168 EEAQAYRETG
-178 QLQKAEE
+178 QLAKAEE
-185 RYEDVLQA
+185 RYEDVLEV
-193 DPFNQVATEGIK
+193 DPFNQVATEGIQ
-205 KIYQERGLVAEKARD
+205 KIYEERALVADKARD

-235 NIYPKNS
+235 NIYPKS
-242 SAAGGIVVSGALT
+242 GTTVGGIEITGAMT
-255 ASPSYAL
+255 ASPAYAL
-262 EQKMQKTVIPQVDF
+262 EKKMQKTVIPQVDF

-287 LISLSRTYDSDAGKG
+287 LISLSRTYDPEAAKG
-302 GVNFVVSTDV
+302 GINFVVSTDV
-312 ANPQPVTLKLRQT
+312 ANSQPVTLRLRQT
-325 TLAEVVRYIAQI
+325 SLAEVVRYISQI

-354 VEKRPELNSQN
+354 VEKSPELNSQN
-365 FTVSPSFFKGADDK
+365 FTVSPSFFKGADGK
-379 EQGVTGGALRGAAPA
+379 EDVGTAEPRGAAGGSTAA
-394 GGAGATDVLA
+394 GSDGG
-404 GQNEQKKLMALGV
+404 GKNEQRKLEDLGV
-417 QFPAGA
+417 VFPTGA

-438 NQEMLDM
+438 NQEMLDL

-469 NQLDLDSITMNSTL
+469 NQSDLDTITVNSTL
-483 GGLPILSPVPV
+483 GGSGINLLSPVPA
-494 GLSTITGS
+494 GLL
-502 GTTTKTNGSG
+502 TNG
-512 VGGGTPAASTQR
+512 GGKTPSASQQR

-537 LLPNNTLQSFLQQ
+537 LLPNNTLQSFLQT

-556 NQTTSYALNTMDL
+556 NQTSSYSLNTMDL

-578 FRTMITAVSQKNSAN
+578 FRALITAVSQKNSAN

-610 EVTQEFKYVKEYSD
+610 EVAQEFKYVKEYSD

-630 TINTGGTGGATN
+630 TLVPSGGGAVNTGI
-642 SVNVSANQSVPGPET
+642 PGPET

-662 PSQISDAVPIGVK
+662 PSQISDPVPIGVK

-696 FVDFEGFIN
+696 FIDFEGFIN
-705 YGTQINSA
+705 YGTQIYSA
-713 YTLSYF
+713 FAASTYGTQTL
-719 NTAVTIMTNTINQ
+719 ILTNNINQ

-763 QKIDEKVPIIGD
+763 QKIDEKVPIIGE

-819 TTTASTSGP
+819 TASASGTP
-828 P
+828 

>member
-10 LSFFLLTLGVARA
+10 LSSFLLTLGVTRA

-83 ALDVKKTLAKLQVVL
+83 ALDVKRTLAKLQVVL

-129 TQLQQADEVLRRGTA
+129 TQLQQADEVLGRGTA
-144 GGEEVNP
+144 GGEEANP

-168 EEAKALRETG
+168 EEAQALRETG

-469 NQLDLDSITMNSTL
+469 NQLDMDSITVNSTF
-483 GGLPILSPVPV
+483 GGNGPNLLSAVPA
-494 GLSTITGS
+494 GLNPASDG
-502 GTTTKTNGSG
+502 K
-512 VGGGTPAASTQR
+512 TPAASQQR
-524 GVNAQLNQIQGVG
+524 GVNGQLNQIQGVG
-537 LLPNNTLQSFLQQ
+537 LLPNNTLQSFLKQ

-556 NQTTSYALNTMDL
+556 NQTTSYALNTMDF
-569 GGTILNGMQ
+569 GGTIFDSITFSTL
-578 FRTMITAVSQKNSAN
+578 ITAISQKNSAN

-610 EVTQEFKYVKEYSD
+610 EVAQEFKYVKEYSD

-630 TINTGGTGGATN
+630 TVIPSGGGAVN
-642 SVNVSANQSVPGPET
+642 SGIPGPET

-662 PSQISDAVPIGVK
+662 PSQISDPVPIGVK

-705 YGTQINSA
+705 YGTPIYSA
-713 YTLSYF
+713 FAASTYGQQLL
-719 NTAVTIMTNTINQ
+719 ILTNNINQ

-763 QKIDEKVPIIGD
+763 QKIDEKVPILGD
-775 IPIFGRAFQ
+775 IPIFGRGFQ